1 MLNSIEL
8 REYQSRTVDMIKD
21 CLRSGCKKVMVTLPT
36 GAGKSILQGVISK
49 MCIDRGNKILALMHR
64 RGLVDQLCDRFSLC
78 GVDAGKI
85 MSQVDAELS
94 KDVQV
99 GTIQTYS
106 RRIQLEEYD
115 IFSEKN
121 IKPWQHNADVIL
133 LDEAHR
139 SLSKTFQDTLKSYKD
154 KVVLG
159 FTATPTL
166 SSGVGMGNYYE
177 KLIQPVQV
185 QELIDCGA
193 LVPGVYYGLSAPDL
207 TNIKMQNG
215 DYEQKELG
223 SRYNNKILIGDV
235 VKNWTDIA
243 FGKRTMVFAVN
254 VEHSKA
260 LVHEFNKFGISAAH
274 LDSHSSDDERNCV
287 LSKFV
292 SGEIMVLSN
301 VGLYT
306 EGTDIPEIECIC
318 LALSTKSIGRYLQM
332 VGRGARPCS
341 KILKKNFLI
350 LDHGNNVNRHGFY
363 EDPIVWT
370 LDGEKISYKK
380 PTPKDIKEKAEKTK
394 MKCGMCSA
402 MFVGSQCPECHTKI
416 SEYGKKIEAI
426 EAELKILNGPEK
438 KEQNKDKAAILK
450 KMKPAILTGMLK
462 HEAKRLGNSDKWIRA
477 NYRNITSRW
486 PKSLDVRQLPATE
499 ELKGYLKYMRIKW
512 VKSKTKGA
520 KQW

>member
-1 MLNSIEL
+1 MLNSMEP
-8 REYQSRTVDMIKD
+8 REYQVRTVDMIKD

-36 GAGKSILQGVISK
+36 GAGKSIIQGIISK
-49 MCIDRGNKILALMHR
+49 MCINRGNKVLALMHR

-94 KDVQV
+94 KKVQV

-139 SLSKTFQDTLKSYKD
+139 SLSKTFQDILKSYKD
-154 KVVLG
+154 KIVLG

-185 QELIDCGA
+185 RELIDCGA
-193 LVPGVYYGLSAPDL
+193 LVHGIYYGLSAPDL
-207 TNIKMQNG
+207 TNIKMQKE

-223 SRYNNKILIGDV
+223 RRYNNKILIGDV

-243 FGKRTMVFAVN
+243 FDKRTMVFAVN
-254 VEHSKA
+254 VAHSKA
-260 LVHEFNKFGISAAH
+260 LVHEFNKFGIAAAH
-274 LDSHSSDDERNCV
+274 LDAHSNDEKRNET
-287 LSKFV
+287 LNRFK
-292 SGEIMVLSN
+292 SGEINVLSN

-332 VGRGARPCS
+332 VGRGARPCPA
-341 KILKKNFLI
+341 ILKKNFLI
-350 LDHGNNVNRHGFY
+350 LDHGNNIMEDGNGHGYY
-363 EDPIVWT
+363 EDPIIWT
-370 LDGEKISYKK
+370 LDGKKISFKK
-380 PTPKDIKEKAEKTK
+380 PSPKTIKEKAEKIK
-394 MKCGMCSA
+394 MKCSMCSA
-402 MFVGSQCPECHTKI
+402 IFTGGQCPECHTKVP
-416 SEYGKKIEAI
+416 EYGKKIEAI
-426 EAELKILNGPEK
+426 EANLKRLNGPEK
-438 KEQNKDKAAILK
+438 KERNKDKVAILK
-450 KMKPAILTGMLK
+450 SMKPTILVGMLK
-462 HEAKRLGNSDKWIRA
+462 DEANRLGKTDSWIRA
-477 NYRNITSRW
+477 NYKNITYKW
-486 PKSLDVRQLPATE
+486 PKSLDVRPVPASE
-499 ELKGYLKYMRIKW
+499 ELKSYLKYLRIKW
-512 VKSKTKGA
+512 IKSRK
-520 KQW
+520 